1 MDPTPQPQL
10 NHHFPRSTQYDQQWV
25 REHSMGEN
33 VLFNLESITA
43 QLPLQKGWRVLDLG
57 CGKAAS
63 SIFLAKEFG
72 VQVWAVDEAIAA
84 TDNYARIQEEK
95 LEDKVFALQADARN
109 LPFPEGF
116 FDAVL
121 VIDSYTYFG
130 TDDKYLPY
138 ICRFLKP
145 EGYIGIVDVCFKE
158 EIETL
163 DQVPDFLQQDFQA
176 YWYYV
181 HSVAWWRKLWEKTG
195 LVQVKAAELLPA
207 ADLIREQY
215 VRDFEE
221 SGRKKDPFARA
232 LKKDNDHKISFFRLV
247 GQRTSKEAYL
257 QSYKKA

>member
-1 MDPTPQPQL
+1 MKPTQPPQI
-10 NHHFPRSTQYDQQWV
+10 NHHFPRSTQYDPQWV

-33 VLFNLESITA
+33 VLFNLESITS
-43 QLPLQKGWRVLDLG
+43 QIPFKKGMRVLDLG

-63 SIFLAKEFG
+63 SIFLAKEFH
-72 VQVWAVDEAIAA
+72 VQVWAVDEAISA
-84 TDNYARIQEEK
+84 TENFHRVQAEK
-95 LEDKVFALQADARN
+95 LEDHVFTIQADARN
-109 LPFPEGF
+109 LPFPEEF
-116 FDAVL
+116 FDVIL

-145 EGYIGIVDVCFKE
+145 DGYIGIVDVCFKE

-163 DQVPDFLQQDFQA
+163 DQVPDFLQSDFQD
-176 YWYYV
+176 YWYYI
-181 HSVAWWRKLWEKTG
+181 HSVEWWRKLWEKTG
-195 LVQVKAAELLPA
+195 LVQITTAELLPA

-221 SGRKKDPFARA
+221 NGGKKDPFARA

-247 GQRTSKEAYL
+247 GQRTSRDAYL
-257 QSYKKA
+257 QSYKK

>member
-1 MDPTPQPQL
+1 MDAAQHQIQ
-10 NHHFPRSTQYDQQWV
+10 HHFPRSTQYDPTWV

-33 VLFNLESITA
+33 VLFNLESITS
-43 QLPLQKGWRVLDLG
+43 LIPLQKGMRVLDLG

-72 VQVWAVDEAIAA
+72 VQVWAVDEAITA
-84 TDNYARIQEEK
+84 TANYKRVQEEN
-95 LEDKVFALQADARN
+95 LEDQVFPLQADARS
-109 LPFPEGF
+109 LPFPEEY
-116 FDAVL
+116 FDVVL

-138 ICRFLKP
+138 ICRFLKSD
-145 EGYIGIVDVCFKE
+145 GYIGIVDVCFKE
-158 EIETL
+158 EIETI
-163 DQVPDFLQQDFQA
+163 DQVPEFLRADFQN

-195 LVQVKAAELLPA
+195 LVQIKNAELLPA

-221 SGRKKDPFARA
+221 HGQKKDPFARG
-232 LKKDNDHKISFFRLV
+232 LKKDTDHQISFFRLV
-247 GQRTSKEAYL
+247 GQRTSREAYL
-257 QSYKKA
+257 QSYKKG